1 MSKINDMQRVSLKGV
16 EVFPFAEADEL
27 IDYVDA
33 RKGILVAVNAEKIVN
48 ASRDEATRAI
58 INSNIAY
65 FDGAWA
71 VKAAR
76 QKGAEPRK
84 IAGCELWLKII
95 ERFHSS
101 RSFYIIGASPEVNAA
116 TVAKLHSDFPDINIV
131 GARDGYLRT
140 PAERAAL
147 IDDVAAKRPD
157 VVFVAMGSPA
167 QEILMAEMFERHKAI
182 YQGLGGS
189 FDVYT
194 GKVERAPRWW
204 IDHNLEAAYR
214 LLRQPKRITRN
225 YKYITFLWWLATR
238 SF

>member
-1 MSKINDMQRVSLKGV
+1 MSKINDKQRVSLKGV

-27 IDYVDA
+27 IDYVDD

-116 TVAKLHSDFPDINIV
+116 TVAKLHSEFPDINIV

-140 PAERAAL
+140 PPSVPL
-147 IDDVAAKRPD
+147 SSTTWPP
-157 VVFVAMGSPA
+157 S
-167 QEILMAEMFERHKAI
+167 
-182 YQGLGGS
+182 
-189 FDVYT
+189 
-194 GKVERAPRWW
+194 APTW
-204 IDHNLEAAYR
+204 
-214 LLRQPKRITRN
+214 
-225 YKYITFLWWLATR
+225 FLWQWVRPPRRFSWPRCLSATR
-238 SF
+238 PFTKASEAVSTFTPARWSVLRAGGLTIISKPHIGSCVSPSVLPVITST